1 MKKKSFFEWLQ
12 EHGQAI
18 QSLTSVLTVLLA
30 LGALVGVKIQVD
42 AAKKLQIEQSA
53 RDIYREYLAL
63 SINQPQ
69 YAKPNYCEII
79 DSPQEAAY
87 ENYVEYLIYTAE
99 QGIKADKDWIPV
111 FETELAKH
119 SQYICSIKDWE
130 NLSPDIN
137 FLIANVK
144 NKTCAGVKPCAQ

>member
-1 MKKKSFFEWLQ
+1 MKKKSFFDWLQ

-18 QSLTSVLTVLLA
+18 QSLTSIMTVILA

-42 AAKKLQIEQSA
+42 AAKKMQIEQSA

-79 DSPQEAAY
+79 DSPNEAIY

-99 QGIKADKDWIPV
+99 QGIMADDDMRPV
-111 FETELAKH
+111 FEAELSKH
-119 SQYICSIKDWE
+119 SQYICSVKDWE
-130 NLSPDIN
+130 NLSQDVST
-137 FLIANVK
+137 LIMNVK
-144 NKTCAGVKPCAQ
+144 NKNCANLKPCAQ